1 MGRSQETFGKKERE
15 KKKQKKKELKAK
27 RKQERQEMGGDNSGD
42 NLTYQDVYGNFH
54 DTPPE
59 KAEKVNAESVNLG
72 AAPREDQGD
81 YDPVRKGM
89 VTFFNHDKGYGFIR
103 DKATQES
110 IFVHVKNTEE
120 EINEDNA
127 VTFEVEQGPKGLSA
141 FNVKVT
147 R

>member
-1 MGRSQETFGKKERE
+1 MGRSQETFGKRERE

-27 RKQERQEMGGDNSGD
+27 RKQERRESESTGGDNI
-42 NLTYQDVYGNFH
+42 TYQDVYGNFH
-54 DTPPE
+54 ETPPE
-59 KAEKVNAESVNLG
+59 KPTEKVDASSINLG
-72 AAPREDQGD
+72 ATPREENESV
-81 YDPVRKGM
+81 DPIRKGT

-110 IFVHVKNTEE
+110 IFVHVKNLEE
-120 EINEDNA
+120 SIVEDNA

-141 FNVKVT
+141 YNVKVN